1 MKTLK
6 RILHAE
12 DEPDIQAIARLAL
25 ERVGGFTVLSCENG
39 RVALDAMEKFCPD
52 LLLLDVM
59 MPVMDGPTLLKTLR
73 EGGPFADTPA
83 IFLTAKVQAHEI
95 EHYLYLA
102 RARCWRNP
110 SSRCN
115 SLWKLKKYGRRSR
128 SMDDAQHPR
137 LTLSWRVQEAFG

>member
-59 MPVMDGPTLLKTLR
+59 MPEMDGPTLLKTLR
-73 EGGPFADTPA
+73 GGGPFVDTPA
-83 IFLTAKVQAHEI
+83 IFLTAKVQAHEV
-95 EHYLYLA
+95 EQYLA
-102 RARCWRNP
+102 LGACAVLAKPFEPMQLAAEIKKIWAT
-110 SSRCN
+110 
-115 SLWKLKKYGRRSR
+115 LALKR
-128 SMDDAQHPR
+128 
-137 LTLSWRVQEAFG
+137 